1 MARRVWGMAS
11 VLAVVLGSSALARQA
26 APMAPEPVTA
36 ALMAPDDAPLLWD
49 PGAWSR
55 ETTDCDRLA
64 AHPSDPDR
72 LTAGVSQSAML
83 AAGVDAAIA
92 ACRAAVAADPA
103 NPRLNYQLART
114 LGYAGRGAEAA
125 PFREVAV
132 AGDYP
137 QGLFVVGFVHL
148 TGQGAPR
155 DPCKAGYLIRRS
167 AQAGRFAGLVGF
179 PSWSLAGQFQGC
191 PQVRVDLDELDG
203 FLARARAHPE
213 NNDFYRGLLID
224 TLQRDVAAARAA
236 GTPRPY

>member
-1 MARRVWGMAS
+1 MALRFWGSA
-11 VLAVVLGSSALARQA
+11 VAVAALLATSAIAQQA
-26 APMAPEPVTA
+26 APMAPEPVMA
-36 ALMAPDDAPLLWD
+36 PQQAPDDTPLRWD
-49 PGAWSR
+49 PDAWSR
-55 ETTDCDRLA
+55 EPTDCDRLA

-83 AAGVDAAIA
+83 AAGVDQAIA
-92 ACRAAVAADPA
+92 ACRLAVTADPD

-114 LGYAGRGAEAA
+114 LGYAGRGDEAA
-125 PFREVAV
+125 PFRDVAV

-179 PSWSLAGQFQGC
+179 PAWSLAGQFQGC
-191 PQVRVDLDELDG
+191 PQVRMDLDELDG
-203 FLARARAHPE
+203 FLVRARAHPE

-224 TLQRDVAAARAA
+224 TLQRDVAAARA
-236 GTPRPY
+236 GSPRPF

>member
-1 MARRVWGMAS
+1 MALRWVVTAGLVTAL
-11 VLAVVLGSSALARQA
+11 LATGAAAQQT
-26 APMAPEPVTA
+26 APMSPEPVVA
-36 ALMAPDDAPLLWD
+36 PVQAPDDAPLRWD
-49 PGAWSR
+49 PAAWSR
-55 ETTDCDRLA
+55 ELTDCDRLA

-83 AAGVDAAIA
+83 AAGIDTAIA
-92 ACRAAVAADPA
+92 ACRAAVAADPS

-114 LGYAGRGAEAA
+114 LGYAGRGDEAA

-148 TGQGAPR
+148 MGQGAPR

-203 FLARARAHPE
+203 FLVRARAHPE

-224 TLQRDVAAARAA
+224 TLQRDVAAARA
-236 GTPRPY
+236 GTPRPF

>member
-1 MARRVWGMAS
+1 MARRFGGMAG
-11 VLAVVLGSSALARQA
+11 LAAALLATAAVAQQA
-26 APMAPEPVTA
+26 APMAPEPVVAPLQA
-36 ALMAPDDAPLLWD
+36 AGDAPLRWD
-49 PGAWSR
+49 PAAWSQ
-55 ETTDCDRLA
+55 EPTECDRLA

-72 LTAGVSQSAML
+72 LTAGVSQPAML
-83 AAGVDAAIA
+83 AAGIDTAIA

-203 FLARARAHPE
+203 FLLRARAHPE

-224 TLQRDVAAARAA
+224 TLQRDVAAARA
-236 GTPRPY
+236 GTPRPF